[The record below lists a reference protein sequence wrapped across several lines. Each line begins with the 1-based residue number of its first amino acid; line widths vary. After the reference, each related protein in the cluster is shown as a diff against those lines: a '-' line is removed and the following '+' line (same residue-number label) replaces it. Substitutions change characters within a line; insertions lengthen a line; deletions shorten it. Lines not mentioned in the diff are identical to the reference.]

1 MPPCLRYTLLAAHH
15 FLAGEEFALWKFTAQ
30 GKKLLYLPSTATTLP
45 QRNTD
50 MFNKATFTFLT
61 ELAENNNKAWFEE
74 NKPRYEA
81 LVREPAL
88 DFIEAM
94 EAPLQRFAPQ
104 FRAEPKKMGGSLM
117 RVFRDTRFSRDKTP
131 YKTNIGI
138 QFRHALG
145 KDIHAPGFYV
155 HIATDEC
162 FFGAGCWH
170 PEADALG
177 KIRDR
182 VVAKPETWYAARDNK
197 RFNEHWALAGDSLTR
212 PPRGYPADHPAIA
225 DIKRKDFI
233 ALAPLSSKEVTH
245 VGFVELAEQRFT
257 DSMPLMRFLCDALGV
272 PY

>member
-1 MPPCLRYTLLAAHH
+1 M
-15 FLAGEEFALWKFTAQ
+15 FTI
-30 GKKLLYLPSTATTLP
+30 
-45 QRNTD
+45 
-50 MFNKATFTFLT
+50 ATFNFLD
-61 ELAENNNKAWFEE
+61 ELSANNNRAWFEV

-94 EAPLQRFAPQ
+94 DPVLATFAPN
-104 FRAEPKKMGGSLM
+104 FRAEPRKMGGSLM

-162 FFGAGCWH
+162 FFAVGCWH
-170 PEADALG
+170 PESDALG
-177 KIRDR
+177 KLRDLI
-182 VVAKPETWYAARDNK
+182 AQKPEKWFSARNDKKFAAQW
-197 RFNEHWALAGDSLTR
+197 ELWGDSLTR
-212 PPRGYPADHPAIA
+212 PPRGYDVSHPAIE
-225 DIKRKDFI
+225 DLKRKDFI
-233 ALAPLSSKEVTH
+233 AIAPLSVSEVAGSGL
-245 VGFVELAEQRFT
+245 VKLAGKRFT
-257 DSMPLMRFLCDALGV
+257 ASVPFMGFLCEALDV